1 MRIFI
6 SNSYKVMILVHNELS
21 NNKKIL
27 KEFLRYDF
35 LHSF

>member
-21 NNKKIL
+21 NNKKVL
-27 KEFLRYDF
+27 KEFLRDDF
-35 LHSF
+35 LDRF